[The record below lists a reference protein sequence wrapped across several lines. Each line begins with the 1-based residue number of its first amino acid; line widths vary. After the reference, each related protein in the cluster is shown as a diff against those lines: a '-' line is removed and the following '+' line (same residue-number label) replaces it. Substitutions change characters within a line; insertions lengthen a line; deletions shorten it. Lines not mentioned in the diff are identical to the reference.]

1 MTASA
6 MSAYIGPRTASQ
18 RREFDANDEDEIP
31 AQLRTFVEQDDTKSY
46 LPGPCLITEEWDDPV
61 CGIDGNTYGNPS
73 EAACKLV
80 VSDLLNAKITRVKL
94 GDPAG
99 SQLPHLSFQIRHL

>member
-46 LPGPCLITEEWDDPV
+46 
-61 CGIDGNTYGNPS
+61 PS